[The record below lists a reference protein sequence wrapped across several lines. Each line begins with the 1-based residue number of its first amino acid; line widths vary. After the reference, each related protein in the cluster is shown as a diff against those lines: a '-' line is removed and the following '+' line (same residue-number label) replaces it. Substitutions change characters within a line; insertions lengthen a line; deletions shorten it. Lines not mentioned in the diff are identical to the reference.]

1 MSKHA
6 EKPGWRRRYD
16 DANPIV
22 SFRVTREVK
31 EKLDKIRFEQ
41 GVSFSDI
48 IIEGAKLREQNRK
61 KELGNIN
68 MGTCRKCGR
77 SMIFNLSNEN
87 HIKIVKKAIN
97 LAGITHEHC
106 GNNNC

>member
-1 MSKHA
+1 MHT

-16 DANPIV
+16 EANPTV

-48 IIEGAKLREQNRK
+48 IVEGAKLRELNHEPLLAVPLGKCRVCNEPIYWNLTLQKNLVTIGQLVNQARFVH
-61 KELGNIN
+61 KECLIN
-68 MGTCRKCGR
+68 K
-77 SMIFNLSNEN
+77 F
-87 HIKIVKKAIN
+87 
-97 LAGITHEHC
+97 
-106 GNNNC
+106 